1 MIERMTVDKALQA
14 VKTSDVGLF
23 VAAGVAS

>member
-1 MIERMTVDKALQA
+1 MIERMTVDKAMQA
-14 VKTSDVGLF
+14 VKTSDDGLF